1 LTVDYNQQDADGN
14 DSQDQSG
21 TSVQD
26 FLLPKLSANHIS
38 ISKRRRNPSDI
49 EHLEVKTG
57 SFQQKTM
64 RIVLSVQKVGKK
76 LMVQR
81 PQRPLEALKPRGDD
95 SAAYKILAFTGLHKD
110 RVLGDLFFDHQ
121 KIGMEAFSP
130 LMFMWL
136 LEGFLQR

>member
-1 LTVDYNQQDADGN
+1 
-14 DSQDQSG
+14 
-21 TSVQD
+21 
-26 FLLPKLSANHIS
+26 
-38 ISKRRRNPSDI
+38 
-49 EHLEVKTG
+49 
-57 SFQQKTM
+57 M